1 MAQPARGLPVEVGA
15 ALLASAEG
23 YTPRA
28 TRLIDSAR
36 ESLGTV
42 EEVAAALAENLP
54 QPKLQGRSRRRRR
67 RKKKGA
73 RSQQQT
79 QNQNGGQPEEKPAE
93 EAAPAA
99 EAS

>member
-1 MAQPARGLPVEVGA
+1 MNTARDLPVEVGA

-28 TRLIDSAR
+28 NRLIETAR

-73 RSQQQT
+73 KGQQQA
-79 QNQNGGQPEEKPAE
+79 QNQNGGQPEKPADE
-93 EAAPAA
+93 PAPAA

>member
-1 MAQPARGLPVEVGA
+1 ARELPLEVGA

-28 TRLIDSAR
+28 TRLIESAR

-67 RKKKGA
+67 RRKKGA
-73 RSQQQT
+73 KAQQQPEQT
-79 QNQNGGQPEEKPAE
+79 QNGTQPEPEPAE
-93 EAAPAA
+93 TAEEPTAA
-99 EAS
+99 EA

>member
-1 MAQPARGLPVEVGA
+1 LLGA
-15 ALLASAEG
+15 GAGDS
-23 YTPRA
+23 PRA
-28 TRLIDSAR
+28 TRLIETAR

-67 RKKKGA
+67 RQKKGA
-73 RSQQQT
+73 RSQQQPA
-79 QNQNGGQPEEKPAE
+79 QDPNGGQPDEKPADE
-93 EAAPAA
+93 PAPAA